1 MSVERFEVFARS
13 TAPPEAVWRWLADA
27 SSWKEWTKLTTAELE
42 RDGAPDP
49 DGVGAIRRLGRAGR
63 VSREEVLVFDAPTH
77 LAYTILSGVPVK
89 NYRADVH
96 LTPDGDGT
104 LIAWR
109 ASFEPTRSRDGPGHP
124 GLLHLLPPRRRP
136 TTREKSGPI
145 SRIGCCSELGGA

>member
-1 MSVERFEVFARS
+1 M
-13 TAPPEAVWRWLADA
+13 WRWLADA
-27 SSWKEWTKLTTAELE
+27 SSWKDWTNLTTAELE
-42 RDGAPDP
+42 REGTPEA

-63 VSREEVLVFDAPTH
+63 VSREEVLEFDAPTH

-109 ASFEPTRSRDGPGHP
+109 GQLRADPPRYGSGDPD
-124 GLLHLLPPRRRP
+124 LLRVLPPRRRP
-136 TTREKSGPI
+136 PTRPPRSRVAVLGLPGP
-145 SRIGCCSELGGA
+145 RL

>member
-13 TAPPEAVWRWLADA
+13 SASPEAVWRLLADA

-42 RDGAPDP
+42 REGVPEP

-63 VSREEVLVFDAPTH
+63 VSREEVLEFEAPTH

-96 LTPDGDGT
+96 LTPDGGGT

-109 ASFEPTRSRDGPGHP
+109 ASFEPTRAATGVAIRVFFTYFLRDVA
-124 GLLHLLPPRRRP
+124 RRLAKCAAR
-136 TTREKSGPI
+136 
-145 SRIGCCSELGGA
+145 